1 MEDKRRL
8 DNTNERLK
16 NYESQNKME
25 EPIFEI
31 LPQITN
37 DMSFLELS
45 QTVPSSW
52 RPVFESAKEEFVYLD
67 EIIKTEV
74 FPEKKNIFRAFE
86 LTPLDEVRV
95 VLLGQDPYH
104 QRKPNGKPRA
114 QGLSFSVSKDDEIPV
129 SLKNIFHEIQ
139 NEYPDY
145 NPPTHGDLSKWA
157 RQGVLLLNSSLTV
170 QPGKAGSHGVIWHG
184 LLSRI
189 FNAIGEVN
197 RKCIYLLWGNFA
209 KDMAEYIPET
219 SVKLFTSHPSGFSVT
234 KGFFGCGHF
243 KEVNR
248 ILKERGE
255 KEIEW

>member
-1 MEDKRRL
+1 MEQQQQDL
-8 DNTNERLK
+8 
-16 NYESQNKME
+16 

-31 LPQITN
+31 LPSVHN
-37 DMSFLELS
+37 DMTFFELS
-45 QTVPSSW
+45 KTIPSSW
-52 RPVFESAKEEFVYLD
+52 RPVFEEAKDEFVYLD
-67 EIIKTEV
+67 KIIQTPV

-86 LTPLDEVRV
+86 LTPLDKVKV

-104 QRKPNGKPRA
+104 QRKENGYPRA
-114 QGLSFSVSKDDEIPV
+114 QGLSFSVSKTDEIPM
-129 SLKNIFHEIQ
+129 SLKNIYQEIK
-139 NEYPDY
+139 NEYPEY
-145 NPPTHGDLSKWA
+145 TPPNHGDLTRWA

-170 QPGKAGSHGVIWHG
+170 VPGKPGSHGVIWHG
-184 LLSRI
+184 LLSKI
-189 FNAIGEVN
+189 FQAIGEVN

-209 KDMAEYIPET
+209 KDMSEYIPET

-255 KEIEW
+255 EEIEW